1 MAASTTL
8 TLRLSPEMKNRL
20 DRLARAT
27 QRSKAWLAQRAIE
40 DYLSVQTWQVAEIR
54 KGLAEADAGDFV
66 TPAEVEATFAKWTKN
81 PVATRGAR
89 KPRASR
95 RVHRQ
100 G

>member
-8 TLRLSPEMKNRL
+8 TLRLSPEMKGRL

-40 DYLSVQTWQVAEIR
+40 DYLAVQTWQVEEIR
-54 KGLAEADAGDFV
+54 KGLAEADAGNFA
-66 TPAEVEATFAKWTKN
+66 TPAEVEATIAKWTKN
-81 PVATRGAR
+81 SMAARGAR
-89 KPRASR
+89 KSRSSR

>member
-1 MAASTTL
+1 
-8 TLRLSPEMKNRL
+8 MKSRL

-40 DYLSVQTWQVAEIR
+40 DYLAIQTWQVEEIR
-54 KGLAEADAGDFV
+54 KGLAEADAGDFA
-66 TPAEVEATFAKWTKN
+66 TPAEVEATFAKWTKD
-81 PVATRGAR
+81 PVAARGAGKSR
-89 KPRASR
+89 SGR